1 VWEEL
6 FTLPVKDLDAD
17 VLRVQVVDW
26 DRVSKDDPIGD
37 ASVTLAHLVQ
47 GTMMT
52 ALVSLVRDWLT
63 LPSTHA
69 QKWSQMCGRR

>member
-1 VWEEL
+1 MWEEL
-6 FTLPVKDLDAD
+6 FSLPVKALDTD

-47 GTMMT
+47 GTVMMA
-52 ALVSLVRDWLT
+52 ALLT
-63 LPSTHA
+63 LPH
-69 QKWSQMCGRR
+69 GDRGG

>member
-1 VWEEL
+1 MWEEM
-6 FTLPVKDLDAD
+6 FTLPVKSLDTD
-17 VLRVQVVDW
+17 VLRVQVMDW

-47 GTMMT
+47 GTAMMT
-52 ALVSLVRDWLT
+52 ALLTLPHGDRDRLT

-69 QKWSQMCGRR
+69 